1 MLFYFLLEL
10 ILIGNIVY
18 GLECPDGQFG
28 DNCEG
33 NCSSCPFLET
43 CDTVSG
49 QCNVIIRSPDS
60 ITWHQSKP
68 FLLSVIASLSISV
81 GLNLALILWK
91 CSKIRCKRKKE
102 KFTPQ

>member
-49 QCNVIIRSPDS
+49 QCNVI
-60 ITWHQSKP
+60 
-68 FLLSVIASLSISV
+68 ASLSISV

>member
-49 QCNVIIRSPDS
+49 QCNGSVVKLGAKGRKRNLHHNSQKNLRIQI
-60 ITWHQSKP
+60 HK
-68 FLLSVIASLSISV
+68 LLMMQ
-81 GLNLALILWK
+81 
-91 CSKIRCKRKKE
+91 KKE
-102 KFTPQ
+102 